1 MIKDGKL
8 SHTENSKTPNFINR
22 LMLFKDDDWII
33 GNKNVNAVS
42 TNNTDNSIDE
52 ISDLKLYS

>member
-42 TNNTDNSIDE
+42 TNNTY
-52 ISDLKLYS
+52 LKT